1 MTDQTSYD
9 IIARI
14 AKTINDNQETF
25 IAYYLKQNPDTDLS
39 KAKLCYGIRGNYHEF
54 WIEER
59 PQP

>member
-59 PQP
+59 LQP